1 MKKETPEQYMRR
13 IIYERV
19 LQLLKKQET
28 GNYNG
33 ATIPA
38 FKMGLDADI
47 EELIKIGKQEAQ
59 AEFEKDMIEQQGTC
73 FENGYAK
80 GKAQAEREYDKI
92 ICDKMDEYF
101 KLGKAQAL
109 AEVMKIIDEFKM
121 NGDKYILCGSKS
133 SPILLDGRLKEE
145 LKAKLQS
152 PNKSDAPTLFGNNS
166 GDITNHNSSEV
177 NNSKTIPSEEL
188 RGTKINTQ
196 GVQSLNT
203 SFPSCTRNLRGARS
217 SGCWCCSGSIPE
229 PLNLFMVEV
238 GL

>member
-80 GKAQAEREYDKI
+80 GKAQALAEKSNAFSDSLTYIPSYNKGRKE
-92 ICDKMDEYF
+92 
-101 KLGKAQAL
+101 AL
-109 AEVMKIIDEFKM
+109 AEVMKIID
-121 NGDKYILCGSKS
+121 S
-133 SPILLDGRLKEE
+133 LKGIGYPDWYNQ
-145 LKAKLQS
+145 LKAKLQ
-152 PNKSDAPTLFGNNS
+152 
-166 GDITNHNSSEV
+166 E
-177 NNSKTIPSEEL
+177 KTAQEMT
-188 RGTKINTQ
+188 G
-196 GVQSLNT
+196 
-203 SFPSCTRNLRGARS
+203 
-217 SGCWCCSGSIPE
+217 
-229 PLNLFMVEV
+229 
-238 GL
+238 